1 MKKKLNEAEED
12 LNSITYL
19 ANQKLEIQKLID
31 QLGSALEKYYIDSE
45 VEVED
50 NDDELEEVEVAIG
63 MIRRGYSELEEGWMS
78 GSQMIEE
85 SLGLDDEEED
95 YVESTQYD
103 NVILE
108 SNKWMYGEVLNEAKD
123 KNDKPEKIAAAIKK
137 WVDKKKPYETTDNGT
152 EKYEMNIE
160 VGKPS
165 PIGFNGNEIKS
176 NLSSIRKILTQKY
189 EGKFNKVKLTT
200 NKFYLELEL
209 VK

>member
-1 MKKKLNEAEED
+1 MKRKLNEAELN
-12 LNSITYL
+12 LNSMTYL

-50 NDDELEEVEVAIG
+50 NDDEEEVEVAIG

-108 SNKWMYGEVLNEAKD
+108 SNKWMYGEELNEAKA
-123 KNDKPEKIAAAIKK
+123 KNDKPEKI
-137 WVDKKKPYETTDNGT
+137 
-152 EKYEMNIE
+152 
-160 VGKPS
+160 
-165 PIGFNGNEIKS
+165 
-176 NLSSIRKILTQKY
+176 
-189 EGKFNKVKLTT
+189 
-200 NKFYLELEL
+200 
-209 VK
+209 